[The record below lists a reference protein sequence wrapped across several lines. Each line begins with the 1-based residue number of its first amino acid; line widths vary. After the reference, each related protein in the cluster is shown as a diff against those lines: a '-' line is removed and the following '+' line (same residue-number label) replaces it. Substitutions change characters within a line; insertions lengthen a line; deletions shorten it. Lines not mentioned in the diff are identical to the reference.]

1 MNAWKIEIYG
11 VGVTDKFIVES
22 EKNAYIVHRSQLI
35 DCISH
40 FELQPRQMTHEK
52 PGQHFCLIAKI
63 V

>member
-40 FELQPRQMTHEK
+40 FELQPRQMTYMK
-52 PGQHFCLIAKI
+52 NLDNIS